1 MATASPLSRILK
13 DRGVKDGHDAAKAGG
28 RECDVRRTEDSTLYD
43 PCLTTGQSR
52 LMHREMELESAS
64 KDRFTMKSRV
74 HKILLTDASLPF
86 ECDLVNSSRL
96 KERGA
101 HHGL

>member
-1 MATASPLSRILK
+1 MATASPLSRIPK
-13 DRGVKDGHDAAKAGG
+13 DRGVKDGHDVAKGGG
-28 RECDVRRTEDSTLYD
+28 RECDVRRTEDSTLSD
-43 PCLTTGQSR
+43 PFLTTGQGR
-52 LMHREMELESAS
+52 LKHREMQLASAS

-74 HKILLTDASLPF
+74 HKMLLTDASVPF